1 MNFKNLMVI
10 SAVLALVFGMGFLIL
25 PGPLASLYGLALS
38 PSGVFIAR
46 LLGVELAGYGLLAW
60 FIRNIVDAQIQRP
73 ILLAFFITDGIGF
86 IVALLTQLAGLINT
100 LGWMIVAVYL
110 FLALCFGY
118 LRFLKS
124 NGS

>member
-10 SAVLALVFGMGFLIL
+10 STVLALGFGVGFLLL
-25 PGPLASLYGLALS
+25 PGPLASLYGFTLN

-60 FIRNIVDAQIQRP
+60 FIRNIVDTQIQRP

-86 IVALLTQLAGLINT
+86 IVKTMHVRYSSGPLLTG
-100 LGWMIVAVYL
+100 G
-110 FLALCFGY
+110 
-118 LRFLKS
+118 
-124 NGS
+124 